1 MQRSWTKNLQRR
13 FLISEQMQTQMMIAK
28 RVKEPCDVFLNHRC
42 MDTKK
47 TVATLL
53 YDHLLQHGF
62 NPFLDNKN
70 MKPGDK
76 LFDKINSA
84 VFECKIGVAVFSP
97 RYCESY
103 FCLHELALLMGCRK
117 KIIPIFCDVKPSQ
130 LKVVNNGKW
139 SVEDFRRFRWAI
151 EEAKSTVGLTFNSSK
166 GNLSEIVTSASEII
180 ISSMVELENEE
191 QMQKHNSPISL

>member
-1 MQRSWTKNLQRR
+1 MQRSLAMNLQR
-13 FLISEQMQTQMMIAK
+13 QTQMMMAK
-28 RVKEPCDVFLNHRC
+28 RFKEPCDVFLNHRC

-53 YDHLLQHGF
+53 YDHLFRHGF

-76 LFDKINSA
+76 LFDKINGA
-84 VFECKIGVAVFSP
+84 VMECKIGVAIFSP

-130 LKVVNNGKW
+130 LRVLNNRKW
-139 SVEDFRRFRWAI
+139 SEEELRRFRWAL
-151 EEAKSTVGLTFNSSK
+151 EETKSTVGLTFNSSK
-166 GNLSEIVTSASEII
+166 GYI
-180 ISSMVELENEE
+180 
-191 QMQKHNSPISL
+191 